1 MLLEQ
6 TPALNMADTDE
17 FLIYVKWAESLYLP
31 QGKQTVPLEV
41 THSTPLTE
49 VKSQS
54 LRLFGHPEKPGGG
67 YDLEYHLFTLN
78 GRGLPLLNDES
89 NGTRI

>member
-1 MLLEQ
+1 
-6 TPALNMADTDE
+6 MADTDE

-49 VKSQS
+49 VKSQA

-67 YDLEYHLFTLN
+67 YDLE
-78 GRGLPLLNDES
+78 GLINVRRNLRQRS
-89 NGTRI
+89 SAAR